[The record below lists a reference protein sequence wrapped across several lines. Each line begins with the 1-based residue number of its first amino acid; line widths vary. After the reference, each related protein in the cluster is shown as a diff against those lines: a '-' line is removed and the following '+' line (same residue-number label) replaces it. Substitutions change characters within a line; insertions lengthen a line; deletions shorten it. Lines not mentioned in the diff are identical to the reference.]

1 MDAIFQRRSIRR
13 YEPIP
18 VPPRQMEQL
27 LRAGMAAPTS
37 GNNQEWEFVVIR
49 SAETMAR
56 IVELDSYA
64 GALKSA
70 PVCVALC
77 ADMRRVAEP
86 EELFW
91 VQDLSAAAQNMLVAA
106 ASLGLGGL
114 WMGLYPGQ
122 RAALRSL
129 LALPAEVEPLILL
142 AFGVPGSTRR
152 PTAPIPRNEQTAC
165 LSHTQAGRLWL

>member
-56 IVELDSYA
+56 IVAWPCALICA
-64 GALKSA
+64 GWLS
-70 PVCVALC
+70 
-77 ADMRRVAEP
+77 RR
-86 EELFW
+86 
-91 VQDLSAAAQNMLVAA
+91 SC
-106 ASLGLGGL
+106 SG
-114 WMGLYPGQ
+114 Y
-122 RAALRSL
+122 R
-129 LALPAEVEPLILL
+129 I
-142 AFGVPGSTRR
+142 
-152 PTAPIPRNEQTAC
+152 
-165 LSHTQAGRLWL
+165 